1 MFSEVACLLVLFTAH
16 CCISLQCFL
25 YQSHRVIRGAQRAES
40 LMLSDSK
47 DLGLNHPNH
56 APTKADFHTCNLA
69 PTRFF
74 TRTIIGQE
82 MGIQK
87 ATKSA
92 FMDL

>member
-1 MFSEVACLLVLFTAH
+1 MPTCVVYCTLLHFFAVLF
-16 CCISLQCFL
+16 ISKPL
-25 YQSHRVIRGAQRAES
+25 VIRGAQRAES